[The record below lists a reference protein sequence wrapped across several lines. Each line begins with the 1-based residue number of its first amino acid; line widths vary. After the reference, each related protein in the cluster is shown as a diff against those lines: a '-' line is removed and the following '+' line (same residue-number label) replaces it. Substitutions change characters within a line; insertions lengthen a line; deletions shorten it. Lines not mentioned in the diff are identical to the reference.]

1 MSFWFIKSSNE
12 SIGIVTL
19 GTVSIAVRMPLYEK
33 INTSVV
39 KNHVIATNWLA
50 GLLGCQEQAKMKKEK
65 NFFYSYFVDY
75 WNVIL
80 FFKI

>member
-1 MSFWFIKSSNE
+1 MPTRKTSYIIDSVSNFQGMSFWFIKSSNE

-39 KNHVIATNWLA
+39 KNHVIATN
-50 GLLGCQEQAKMKKEK
+50 
-65 NFFYSYFVDY
+65 
-75 WNVIL
+75 
-80 FFKI
+80 